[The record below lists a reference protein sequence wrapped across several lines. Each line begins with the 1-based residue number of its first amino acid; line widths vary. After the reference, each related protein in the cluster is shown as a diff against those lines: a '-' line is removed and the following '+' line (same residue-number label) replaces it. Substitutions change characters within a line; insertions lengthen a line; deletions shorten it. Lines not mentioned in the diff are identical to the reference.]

1 MSDPLQN
8 LSPTVRARSSVGFLA
23 ITNLCFFAASSAP
36 TPLYHLYQQNWGFS
50 SAMLTLIFAVYALSL
65 LVALLVAG
73 SLSDYLGSVR

>member
-36 TPLYHLYQQNWGFS
+36 TPLCHLFIQRLAN
-50 SAMLTLIFAVYALSL
+50 ARALER
-65 LVALLVAG
+65 G
-73 SLSDYLGSVR
+73 